1 MLRVVTRS
9 SNLPGMPDSFADDE
23 IVYQSSL
30 QLWAAAQTDFDPYA
44 VPPEEWD
51 PAPVPIRDVDIA
63 TDTGLEIDAV
73 RECLRRLDGRRLTLG
88 RDAGT
93 LSVLAPVTEG
103 GPP

>member
-1 MLRVVTRS
+1 MQAATRS
-9 SNLPGMPDSFADDE
+9 SSVPEMPDSFADDD

-30 QLWAAAQTDFDPYA
+30 QLWAAAQTDFDPYE
-44 VPPEEWD
+44 VPPDEWD
-51 PAPVPIRDVDIA
+51 SAPVPIRDVDIA

-73 RECLRRLDGRRLTLG
+73 RECLGRLDGTRLVVG

-93 LSVLAPVTEG
+93 LAVVAPISEG